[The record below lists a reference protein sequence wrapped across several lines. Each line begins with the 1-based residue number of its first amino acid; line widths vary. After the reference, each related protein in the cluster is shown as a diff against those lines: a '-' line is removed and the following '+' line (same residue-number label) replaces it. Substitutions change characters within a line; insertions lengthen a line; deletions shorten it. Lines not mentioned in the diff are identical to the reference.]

1 MTTRKRRLMMAVA
14 TVALLVVPVGAAAA
28 GPVEDFCD
36 RSPRDGKA
44 VWYRIICE

>member
-1 MTTRKRRLMMAVA
+1 MRMMRSFLIAA
-14 TVALLVVPVGAAAA
+14 ITMIALLASAATASA
-28 GPVEDFCD
+28 GPVEDFCE

>member
-1 MTTRKRRLMMAVA
+1 MRKMRSFLIAAITML
-14 TVALLVVPVGAAAA
+14 ALLAPVGAASA
-28 GPVEDFCD
+28 GPVEDFCE

>member
-1 MTTRKRRLMMAVA
+1 MIRRLLMAV
-14 TVALLVVPVGAAAA
+14 VIALLLVATAGVASA
-28 GPVEDFCD
+28 GPVEEFCE